1 MKFFLIITLLM
12 LSLSSQAQTVCFEN
26 EKVKMLDV
34 IDLEKQNVSRPTS
47 DKVTKLAAAQKD
59 AVKETKVIGY
69 SLNSDPKEDI
79 KVYYY
84 KNSASEDVA
93 VFKYNGKKYYKVRN
107 LKNGCTAIY
116 TNDSAVKEVSL
127 LASLPANT
135 NDSFYSNGIS
145 SVNYKDGD
153 LDGVVATTGQT
164 ETNECRV
171 VNDGVS
177 MFSVDT
183 NSNGRIKFCT
193 IEAICKGRDDTEKAF
208 CKAVD
213 DKCPSYEDCDKDDSF
228 KVLFEDFQKG
238 TLRKETQSKASAQ

>member
-1 MKFFLIITLLM
+1 MKFALIFTLLV
-12 LSLSSQAQTVCFEN
+12 LSFASHAQTVCFEN
-26 EKVKMLDV
+26 DKVKMLDV
-34 IDLEKQNVSRPTS
+34 IDLDEQNVPRPTS

-59 AVKETKVIGY
+59 AVKETKVMGY
-69 SLNSDPKEDI
+69 SLNSGPREDI
-79 KVYYY
+79 KVNYY

-93 VFKYNGKKYYKVRN
+93 VFKYNGHKYYKVRN

-116 TNDSAVKEVSL
+116 ANDSASKKVL
-127 LASLPANT
+127 YLASLPADS

-145 SVNYKDGD
+145 SVNYKDSE
-153 LDGVVATTGQT
+153 LDGVVATSSLIQT
-164 ETNECRV
+164 IECRV

-177 MFSVDT
+177 MFSVAT

-193 IEAICKGRDDTEKAF
+193 IEAICKGRSDTVKAF

-228 KVLFEDFQKG
+228 KVLFEVFQKG